1 MSKLLLIVQVRVARW
16 YECVLGRR
24 GHKHLCVSKAMQRFL
39 RDQWHISAVVL
50 YDTPPAWFQRAS
62 NEQAHDLLVRLAPTL
77 IHLTLTLPAQNQ
89 QQQQVLQPERRQ
101 QQQLVHQQRTPVLEP
116 AQQQVQQ
123 GVQQQQQAMA
133 DAAAGH
139 RPKPPVPWL
148 KGGNPFTEVVKGR
161 GQWRANRPALIVS
174 STSWTADED
183 FGILLEAGILY
194 DKEVTP
200 RQHCAAAQTCELLLH
215 AGDASASVTLS
226 CENVLYATLTY
237 ALQHLP

>member
-1 MSKLLLIVQVRVARW
+1 MQSVSKLLLIVQVRIAGW
-16 YECVLGRR
+16 YERVLGRS

-39 RDQWHISAVVL
+39 RDQWHIPAVVL

-62 NEQAHDLLVRLAPTL
+62 DEQAHDLLVRLAPTL
-77 IHLTLTLPAQNQ
+77 IHLTFTLPTQNQ

-101 QQQLVHQQRTPVLEP
+101 QQQPVQQWTTPVLEP
-116 AQQQVQQ
+116 AQQQKQHVQQ
-123 GVQQQQQAMA
+123 VVQQQAMA
-133 DAAAGH
+133 DAAARG

-148 KGGNPFTEVVKGR
+148 KGGNPFTELVKGR
-161 GQWRANRPALIVS
+161 GQWRAHRPALIVS

-200 RQHCAAAQTCELLLH
+200 
-215 AGDASASVTLS
+215 
-226 CENVLYATLTY
+226 
-237 ALQHLP
+237 